1 MMTVIDAN
9 LLLILVAL
17 LIGFAVGWW
26 MFRRQRAGRDVRF
39 DVDGSARPHLDT
51 PREPPPA
58 AAPKAE
64 APQRTARR
72 RRRGA
77 CRQSP
82 DAEGRGA
89 EARAEAERERH

>member
-26 MFRRQRAGRDVRF
+26 MFRRQRAGHDVRF

-51 PREPPPA
+51 PREPP
-58 AAPKAE
+58 
-64 APQRTARR
+64 R
-72 RRRGA
+72 
-77 CRQSP
+77 S
-82 DAEGRGA
+82 
-89 EARAEAERERH
+89 